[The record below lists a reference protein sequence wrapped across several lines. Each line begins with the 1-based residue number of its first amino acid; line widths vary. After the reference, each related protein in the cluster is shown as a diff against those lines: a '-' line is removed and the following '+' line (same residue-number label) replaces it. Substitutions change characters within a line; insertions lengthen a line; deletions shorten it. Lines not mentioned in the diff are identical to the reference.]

1 MNQKYIRGALKDSG
15 ESSRNLWLQYS
26 WWLLI
31 VGDDHFCGHD
41 EAAKGR
47 RYLGRPPN
55 ASTRPSD
62 APELAREASGK
73 AGGLPPNIRDEPR
86 RNLCPPGQDED
97 SPVI

>member
-1 MNQKYIRGALKDSG
+1 M
-15 ESSRNLWLQYS
+15 
-26 WWLLI
+26 

-41 EAAKGR
+41 EAVAGR

-62 APELAREASGK
+62 APELAREASEK
-73 AGGLPPNIRDEPR
+73 AGELPPNIRDDPR

-97 SPVI
+97 ANGESGPWRGTRSRGKECFMLGRPWMMDGRCLL